1 MTPQELLDKIE
12 QYANAVAEAEG
23 QNLEYCPSVDFSY
36 LPDVV
41 ACALDKE
48 DFLKYVTDIYQDIFD
63 WEDGYEESLHFLA
76 RNNRV
81 LPDELA
87 SSTFAEI
94 SEYVKDNW
102 DRISQEILDICKG
115 YYDEYVIEE

>member
-23 QNLEYCPSVDFSY
+23 QNLEYCPSIDFSY
-36 LPDVV
+36 LPDIV
-41 ACALDKE
+41 ALMLDVYDKVFWLDE
-48 DFLKYVTDIYQDIFD
+48 TYGSYDK
-63 WEDGYEESLHFLA
+63 WEESLHFLA

-81 LPDELA
+81 LPDQLSTA
-87 SSTFAEI
+87 TFAEI